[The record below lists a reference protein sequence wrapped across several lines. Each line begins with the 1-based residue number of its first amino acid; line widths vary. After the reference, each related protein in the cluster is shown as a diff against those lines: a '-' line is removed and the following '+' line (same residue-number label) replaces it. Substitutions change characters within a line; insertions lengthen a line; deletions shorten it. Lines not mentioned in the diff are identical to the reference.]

1 MCVKALE
8 KVKAWRRY
16 LMKWHI
22 NMLETKFSGHIV
34 HVESVKGFGE
44 HHTGTQATMSQAAL
58 LMDVITVS
66 W

>member
-1 MCVKALE
+1 
-8 KVKAWRRY
+8 
-16 LMKWHI
+16 MKWHI